1 MPKYI
6 RKSEKSRK
14 VKRLE
19 KPENTGNMRKIKI
32 LFATATFN
40 GCCENLEFIGFLEN

>member
-1 MPKYI
+1 MPKYV

-32 LFATATFN
+32 LFICHGRVN
-40 GCCENLEFIGFLEN
+40 GLPNV

>member
-1 MPKYI
+1 MPKYA

-32 LFATATFN
+32 LFVCHGRALSAV
-40 GCCENLEFIGFLEN
+40 IGGDEVR